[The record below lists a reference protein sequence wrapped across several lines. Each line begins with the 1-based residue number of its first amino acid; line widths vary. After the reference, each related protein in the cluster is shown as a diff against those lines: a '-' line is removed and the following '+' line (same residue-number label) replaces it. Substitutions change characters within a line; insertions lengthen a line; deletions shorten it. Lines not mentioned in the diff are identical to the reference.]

1 MSFSPRRLLADNA
14 FSITAVLI
22 SAFSLALSTCL
33 STQSLATSRQ
43 SVDLFRQSN
52 EILLGQV
59 RALPQVEVSPEV
71 VSISIESVD
80 QMVVDSP
87 QQSITVW
94 NSGRVAI
101 SELTVDM
108 IAVDGLVYRVDDL
121 LESFRS
127 IAPARE
133 RLVLTE
139 QLIPDGRARV
149 RIKPCM
155 LSYIDRSNIAY
166 RDLDAKYRFVANVV
180 VLATRF
186 GESAP
191 VPRSGNDSSLIT
203 VDYVPRMLAEEN
215 VQSYL
220 RTERCGSQVFR

>member
-1 MSFSPRRLLADNA
+1 
-14 FSITAVLI
+14 
-22 SAFSLALSTCL
+22 
-33 STQSLATSRQ
+33 
-43 SVDLFRQSN
+43 
-52 EILLGQV
+52 
-59 RALPQVEVSPEV
+59 
-71 VSISIESVD
+71 
-80 QMVVDSP
+80 
-87 QQSITVW
+87 
-94 NSGRVAI
+94 
-101 SELTVDM
+101 M

-191 VPRSGNDSSLIT
+191 VPRSANDSSLIT
-203 VDYVPRMLAEEN
+203 VDYVPRMLAE
-215 VQSYL
+215 QTAQTYL
-220 RTERCGSQVFR
+220 RTERCATQVFR